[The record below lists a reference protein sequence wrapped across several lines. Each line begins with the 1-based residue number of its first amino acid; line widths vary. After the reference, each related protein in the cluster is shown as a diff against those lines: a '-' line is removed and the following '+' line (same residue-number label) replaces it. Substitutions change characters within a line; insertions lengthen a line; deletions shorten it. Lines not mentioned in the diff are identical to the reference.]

1 MTKPRLRN
9 LMLPVALAVLA
20 VVLIGAYIVSYR
32 NSVTESAELVKV
44 MVAARDIPAGTDGSA
59 VASGGY
65 LKTETVPRRAVVP
78 GSVVSAAPLTSL
90 VAKDPIYEGQQVTL
104 RQFGPISQG
113 GIFAKFSG
121 RQRAIAVL
129 GEPTQLL
136 AGTLSDGDRVDV
148 VATVHYTSR
157 GLTRATTRVV
167 LRNLLVLEAPD
178 GLGRR
183 EQRYEDLDDAGH
195 DRPPGPDDGLGDEEQ
210 RVVPRPAPDG
220 AAEEQQGEPRD
231 AEVLPRP
238 RAAARQGPGADRRQL
253 PGERPWLATDPS
265 PLRTSASC

>member
-1 MTKPRLRN
+1 VTKPRLRN

-32 NSVTESAELVKV
+32 NSVTEGAELVKV

-78 GSVVSAAPLTSL
+78 GSVVSAAPLTSM
-90 VAKDPIYEGQQVTL
+90 VAKDPIYKGQQVTL

-121 RQRAIAVL
+121 RQRAVALL

-136 AGTLSDGDRVDV
+136 AGTLSEGDRVDV
-148 VATVHYTSR
+148 VGNVAYSSR
-157 GLTRATTRVV
+157 GLSRSTSRVM

-178 GLGRR
+178 GSAGASGGENTSTTLVMTDRQAQTMSWAMKNSTWFLALRPTARPKNSSANLETLKTVLGRGLPP
-183 EQRYEDLDDAGH
+183 DKAAGQIA
-195 DRPPGPDDGLGDEEQ
+195 GDFPESV
-210 RVVPRPAPDG
+210 RG
-220 AAEEQQGEPRD
+220 
-231 AEVLPRP
+231 
-238 RAAARQGPGADRRQL
+238 
-253 PGERPWLATDPS
+253 
-265 PLRTSASC
+265 